1 VLRNLDDPQ
10 NEVPNVRLPGPGPR
24 KSGETPM
31 KVSNILEVKGAD
43 VITVRPR
50 DNIYDVARRLLQERV
65 GALVVSE
72 NGVTLDGIISE
83 RDISNGVAVHGA
95 QIGSLLASD
104 LMTREVITCR
114 SDDRISDVARLMT
127 ERRIRHVPVRDGTEV
142 VGIIS
147 IGDILKSRL
156 DEVMLET
163 RVLRDIALANR

>member
-1 VLRNLDDPQ
+1 
-10 NEVPNVRLPGPGPR
+10 
-24 KSGETPM
+24 M

-50 DNIYDVARRLLQERV
+50 DSIYDVARRLLQERV

-127 ERRIRHVPVRDGTEV
+127 ERRIRHVPVRDGTV
-142 VGIIS
+142 C
-147 IGDILKSRL
+147 RHYQYW
-156 DEVMLET
+156 
-163 RVLRDIALANR
+163 R